1 VNGGRRIG
9 SEEEERGRGNTL
21 LSTPK
26 PAMNILIHSMSYSK
40 FGIN

>member
-26 PAMNILIHSMSYSK
+26 LAMNILIHSMSCSK
-40 FGIN
+40 FGTN

>member
-1 VNGGRRIG
+1 VNDGRRIG

-26 PAMNILIHSMSYSK
+26 PEMNILIHSMSCSK
-40 FGIN
+40 FGTN